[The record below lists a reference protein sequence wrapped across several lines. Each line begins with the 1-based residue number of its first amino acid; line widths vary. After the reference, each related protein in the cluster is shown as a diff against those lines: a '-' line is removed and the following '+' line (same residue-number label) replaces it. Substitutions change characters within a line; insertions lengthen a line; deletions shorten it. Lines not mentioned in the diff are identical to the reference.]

1 MGILYNVPDLK
12 TWGIMFFILVVLIA
26 LNELGRETKWGG
38 IVLFVI
44 VPVVLTIFVWPTT
57 CAPGNEYGTGNWFNW
72 SKTYSALAGCV
83 GFMLMRYIP
92 NATKHKWVIC
102 FPPLILAINIC
113 EAVFRDFEAY
123 SFHAFAGE
131 KVNNLWVM
139 SGPWNIMN
147 GIAGILNIL
156 LICGWTGIYI
166 SKEKSKDMM
175 WPDMDWIYIL
185 GYDLWNF
192 AYTYNCISDHSVYC
206 GVILLLS
213 CTIPAF
219 FIKKGCWLQHRAHT
233 LALWIM
239 FIMTVPQFA
248 DRLAPVPTTH
258 NPKAFFA
265 VSFLSLVVNAAAVI
279 YQFSVIRKN
288 KLNPF
293 KDEIYTDKAF
303 YKKINAENK

>member
-1 MGILYNVPDLK
+1 
-12 TWGIMFFILVVLIA
+12 MFFILVVLIA

-38 IVLFVI
+38 ILLFVI

-72 SKTYSALAGCV
+72 AKTYSALAGCV

-131 KVNNLWVM
+131 KINNLWVM

-258 NPKAFFA
+258 NPKAFF
-265 VSFLSLVVNAAAVI
+265 L
-279 YQFSVIRKN
+279 
-288 KLNPF
+288 
-293 KDEIYTDKAF
+293 
-303 YKKINAENK
+303 

>member
-38 IVLFVI
+38 ILLFVI

-72 SKTYSALAGCV
+72 AKTYSALAGCV

-175 WPDMDWIYIL
+175 WPDMD
-185 GYDLWNF
+185 
-192 AYTYNCISDHSVYC
+192 
-206 GVILLLS
+206 
-213 CTIPAF
+213 
-219 FIKKGCWLQHRAHT
+219 
-233 LALWIM
+233 
-239 FIMTVPQFA
+239 
-248 DRLAPVPTTH
+248 
-258 NPKAFFA
+258 
-265 VSFLSLVVNAAAVI
+265 
-279 YQFSVIRKN
+279 
-288 KLNPF
+288 
-293 KDEIYTDKAF
+293 
-303 YKKINAENK
+303 

>member
-38 IVLFVI
+38 ILLFVI

-72 SKTYSALAGCV
+72 AKTYSALAGCV

-131 KVNNLWVM
+131 KINNL
-139 SGPWNIMN
+139 
-147 GIAGILNIL
+147 
-156 LICGWTGIYI
+156 
-166 SKEKSKDMM
+166 
-175 WPDMDWIYIL
+175 
-185 GYDLWNF
+185 
-192 AYTYNCISDHSVYC
+192 
-206 GVILLLS
+206 
-213 CTIPAF
+213 
-219 FIKKGCWLQHRAHT
+219 
-233 LALWIM
+233 
-239 FIMTVPQFA
+239 
-248 DRLAPVPTTH
+248 
-258 NPKAFFA
+258 
-265 VSFLSLVVNAAAVI
+265 
-279 YQFSVIRKN
+279 
-288 KLNPF
+288 
-293 KDEIYTDKAF
+293 
-303 YKKINAENK
+303 

>member
-38 IVLFVI
+38 ILLFVI

-72 SKTYSALAGCV
+72 AKTYSALAGCV

-123 SFHAFAGE
+123 SFHAFA
-131 KVNNLWVM
+131 
-139 SGPWNIMN
+139 
-147 GIAGILNIL
+147 
-156 LICGWTGIYI
+156 
-166 SKEKSKDMM
+166 
-175 WPDMDWIYIL
+175 
-185 GYDLWNF
+185 
-192 AYTYNCISDHSVYC
+192 
-206 GVILLLS
+206 
-213 CTIPAF
+213 
-219 FIKKGCWLQHRAHT
+219 
-233 LALWIM
+233 
-239 FIMTVPQFA
+239 

-279 YQFSVIRKN
+279 YQFSIIRKN